1 MRSDVWDPI
10 LRRDSK
16 VSRFTV
22 GIDLGTTGTKAILFS
37 PEMGVVAETTRAVD
51 LFSPSPGFA
60 EADPNQWKA
69 NAVDSI
75 RELMATSG
83 VSPNEI
89 MAVSATGMVPAI
101 VLTDENG
108 APLYRAMLQ
117 NDARATEE
125 IGELALELRDLDLV
139 ALTGSPLSQQSLAPT
154 LSWLQRHAALP
165 MKSLR
170 YVTGSYD
177 WLLMAFGADAHVE
190 ANWALESGLF
200 SIDGEPIQKVFGA
213 CGVSPDVIP
222 PIRHSS
228 DVVGHLSAEVAELTG
243 LIAGTPLVVGGA
255 DHVLSAFGAGV
266 TNPGDCLIK
275 LGGAGDILAASDK
288 IVVDERL
295 YLDAH
300 PVPGQW
306 LPNGCM
312 ATSGSLIRWFQRL
325 TAGPDLARLD
335 DAAAQVP
342 PGEILCLPYF
352 LGEKSP
358 VHDPRLRGAFLGLHL
373 GHSQEH
379 LFRSILEA
387 IAFGFRQ
394 HIDIFRSIGIDV
406 TKVVVTNGGSK
417 SKLWK
422 QIHADVLQMPLS
434 PVVNH
439 PGGALGAAFAGALGV
454 GLLHNWTDIERY
466 IQLGAP
472 VIPNLQ
478 HADVYNDA
486 YEEWS
491 EFGTITTNLAHRLS
505 DRSIGIDQ

>member
-1 MRSDVWDPI
+1 
-10 LRRDSK
+10 

-37 PEMGVVAETTRAVD
+37 PESGVIAETTRAVD
-51 LFSPSPGFA
+51 LFSPGPGFA

-69 NAVDSI
+69 NAVEAI

-83 VSPNEI
+83 VRPNEI
-89 MAVSATGMVPAI
+89 MAVSTTGMVPAV
-101 VLTDENG
+101 VLTDEKG
-108 APLYRAMLQ
+108 APLHRAMLQ
-117 NDARATEE
+117 NDARATQE
-125 IGELALELRDLDLV
+125 IGELAHELRDLDLV
-139 ALTGSPLSQQSLAPT
+139 TITGSPLSQQSLAPT
-154 LSWLQRHAALP
+154 LSWLRRHAVP
-165 MKSLR
+165 EMKSLR

-200 SIDGEPIQKVFGA
+200 SIDGEPVLEVFNA

-222 PIRHSS
+222 PVRRSS
-228 DVVGHLSAEVAELTG
+228 DIVGHLSAEIAEITG
-243 LIAGTPLVVGGA
+243 LDAGTPLVVGGA

-266 TNPGDCLIK
+266 ANPGDCLIK
-275 LGGAGDILAASDK
+275 LGGAGDILAVSDK
-288 IVVDERL
+288 IVVDQRL

-312 ATSGSLIRWFQRL
+312 ATSGSLIRWFQQL
-325 TAGPDLARLD
+325 TSAPDLAQLD

-373 GHSQEH
+373 GHRQEH

-394 HIDIFRSIGIDV
+394 HIDIFNSMGIDCRN
-406 TKVVVTNGGSK
+406 VVVTNGGSK
-417 SKLWK
+417 SNLWK

-454 GLLHNWTDIERY
+454 GLLHNWTEIERY
-466 IQLGAP
+466 VHLDDP
-472 VIPNLQ
+472 VIPNSQL
-478 HADVYNDA
+478 ARVYNDA
-486 YEEWS
+486 YEEWRT
-491 EFGTITTNLAHRLS
+491 FGTITTDLAHRLS
-505 DRSIGIDQ
+505 DRSIGFDE

>member
-1 MRSDVWDPI
+1 M
-10 LRRDSK
+10 
-16 VSRFTV
+16 SRFTV

-37 PEMGVVAETTRAVD
+37 PERGVVAETTRSVD
-51 LFSPSPGFA
+51 LFSPGPGFA
-60 EADPNQWKA
+60 EANPDQWKD

-83 VSPNEI
+83 VSSSEI
-89 MAVSATGMVPAI
+89 MAVSATGMVPAV
-101 VLTDENG
+101 VLTDENYT
-108 APLYRAMLQ
+108 PLYRAMLQ
-117 NDARATEE
+117 NDARATQE
-125 IGELALELRDLDLV
+125 IGELALELADLDLV
-139 ALTGSPLSQQSLAPT
+139 AITGSPLSQQSLAPT
-154 LSWLQRHAALP
+154 LSWLRRHAALP

-200 SIDGEPIQKVFGA
+200 TINGEPVLEVFNA
-213 CGVSPDVIP
+213 CGISPDVIP
-222 PIRHSS
+222 PVRRSS
-228 DVVGHLSAEVAELTG
+228 DIVGHLSPEIAEITG
-243 LIAGTPLVVGGA
+243 LAEGTPLVVGGA

-266 TNPGDCLIK
+266 ANPGDCLIK

-312 ATSGSLIRWFQRL
+312 ATSGSLIRWYQQL
-325 TAGPDLARLD
+325 TGAPDLAQLD
-335 DAAAQVP
+335 DAAAHVP

-358 VHDPRLRGAFLGLHL
+358 VHDSRLRGAFFGLHL
-373 GHSQEH
+373 GHRQEH

-387 IAFGFRQ
+387 IAYGFRQ
-394 HIDIFRSIGIDV
+394 HIEIFNSIGIDIRN
-406 TKVVVTNGGSK
+406 VVVTNGGSK

-454 GLLHNWTDIERY
+454 GLVHNWTEIERY
-466 IQLGAP
+466 IQLDAL
-472 VIPNLQ
+472 VIPNAQL
-478 HADVYNDA
+478 ADVYNDA
-486 YEEWS
+486 YEEWRQ
-491 EFGTITTNLAHRLS
+491 FGTITTDLAHRLS
-505 DRSIGIDQ
+505 DRSIGSAE

>member
-1 MRSDVWDPI
+1 MRPNIRDPI

-22 GIDLGTTGTKAILFS
+22 GIDLGTTSTKAILFS
-37 PEMGVVAETTRAVD
+37 PERGVVAETTRSVD
-51 LFSPSPGFA
+51 LFSPGPGFA
-60 EADPNQWKA
+60 EANPKQWRA

-83 VSPNEI
+83 VSSSEI

-101 VLTDENG
+101 VLTDENYT
-108 APLYRAMLQ
+108 PLYRAMLQ
-117 NDARATEE
+117 NDARATQE

-139 ALTGSPLSQQSLAPT
+139 TITGSPLSQQSLAPT
-154 LSWLQRHAALP
+154 LSWLRRHAALP

-200 SIDGEPIQKVFGA
+200 SIDGEPVLEVFNA
-213 CGVSPDVIP
+213 CGISPDVIP
-222 PIRHSS
+222 PVRRSS
-228 DVVGHLSAEVAELTG
+228 DIVGHLSAEIAEITG
-243 LIAGTPLVVGGA
+243 LAAGTPLVVGGA

-266 TNPGDCLIK
+266 ANPGDCLIK
-275 LGGAGDILAASDK
+275 LGGAGDILVVSDK

-312 ATSGSLIRWFQRL
+312 ATSGSLIRWFQHL
-325 TAGPDLARLD
+325 TGAPDLAQLD

-373 GHSQEH
+373 GHRQEH
-379 LFRSILEA
+379 IFRSILEA

-394 HIDIFRSIGIDV
+394 HIEIFNSIGIDFR
-406 TKVVVTNGGSK
+406 KVLVTNGGSK

-434 PVVNH
+434 PVLNH

-454 GLLHNWTDIERY
+454 GLLQNWTEIERY
-466 IQLGAP
+466 IHLDAL
-472 VIPNLQ
+472 VIPNPQ
-478 HADVYNDA
+478 HSDVYNDA
-486 YEEWS
+486 YEEWRK
-491 EFGTITTNLAHRLS
+491 FGSITTDLAHRLS
-505 DRSIGIDQ
+505 DRSIGIA